1 MNDASGMEIHV
12 SCVYSQ
18 IVGMMMMKA
27 KTFLLDNEFYLNFLF
42 FIIFIIIFLYL
53 QISVFVY
60 VIFIKNK
67 RNVCAVYGLIN
78 WVLSFLSYFE
88 ATGRSSIQY
97 SNTIR

>member
-18 IVGMMMMKA
+18 IVGMMMMSA

-42 FIIFIIIFLYL
+42 FIIFIIIFCICKYQYFYMLY
-53 QISVFVY
+53 
-60 VIFIKNK
+60 IKNK